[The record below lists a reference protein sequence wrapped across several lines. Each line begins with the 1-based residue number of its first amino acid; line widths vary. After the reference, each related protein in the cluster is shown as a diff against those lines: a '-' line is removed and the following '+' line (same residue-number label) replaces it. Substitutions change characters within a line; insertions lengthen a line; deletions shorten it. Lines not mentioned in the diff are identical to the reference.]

1 MLTAC
6 LQYGLIYHSTFIGR
20 AGPKYKGRI
29 SRFLANKCSIASR
42 IDCYTGTSPTHL
54 SLLVC
59 SYQCSRTT
67 DHPTAKFGEVLRQQ
81 VEERLTFFETGEAPS
96 KNADAMRKALD
107 AIALEDGD
115 ESDDEMQVDG
125 TGAPAL
131 PLLEPSPKKDKKK
144 KRKSADAD
152 MDVDESEA
160 ESPKKKAKLSKEEK
174 KALKKEKK
182 KAHKEAE
189 AAEVSPSRLKDA
201 CVCC

>member
-1 MLTAC
+1 M
-6 LQYGLIYHSTFIGR
+6 QYGLIYHSTFIGR

-42 IDCYTGTSPTHL
+42 IDCYTGTFLHI
-54 SLLVC
+54 SLC
-59 SYQCSRTT
+59 SFFSQVWYACPT